1 MSSWYHNFF
10 HGLPQEAWRAAQ
22 TDDQTQLDLEL
33 IVETLEF
40 GPGDAV
46 LDIFCGYGRHALPLA
61 QMGAN
66 VTGVDI
72 SDEYIKALTTE
83 AKARKWPVK
92 SICADFMATPALD
105 EHAGQFDAA
114 YCLGNSFAFF
124 PHTDMLR
131 FIQRIAHLLRPGGR
145 LLIHSGMVAE
155 VVLPDFQ
162 ERNWIP
168 VGDDITVLVENE
180 YDPAE
185 SRIDQHLTYLRSVA
199 GQSIVS
205 EKRMAQYYIYT
216 IAELNRLFT
225 QAGFTVEV
233 LYGTVDQQP
242 FIVGDEGVWMVLS
255 KQ

>member
-1 MSSWYHNFF
+1 MWYHDFF
-10 HGLPQEAWRAAQ
+10 HGLPQDAWRAAQ

-33 IVETLEF
+33 IVDTLEF

-61 QMGAN
+61 QMGAK

-72 SDEYIKALTTE
+72 SEEYIQALQTQ
-83 AKARKWPVK
+83 AKARKWPIEG
-92 SICADFMATPALD
+92 ICADFMTTPALD
-105 EHAGQFDAA
+105 ERIGKFDAA

-124 PHTDMLR
+124 PYDVMLQ
-131 FIQRIAHLLRPGGR
+131 FLKRIASLLRPDGR
-145 LLIHSGMVAE
+145 LLIHSSMVAE

-162 ERNWIP
+162 ARNWML

-180 YDPAE
+180 YNSAE

-199 GQSIVS
+199 GESIVS

-216 IAELNRLFT
+216 IAELGRLFNK
-225 QAGFTVEV
+225 AGFTVEV

-242 FIVGDEGVWMVLS
+242 FIIGDEAVWMVLS
-255 KQ
+255 K